1 MFSYVICFS
10 VVYLFIK
17 SSLTPLS
24 ISSSLKKHIFRKT
37 SVSIILP
44 AKFRPQYI
52 PRPPGITEITRSQLG
67 GLSKRALT
75 KIGPGNPSKAQSK
88 TIQTSGSTKNRTM
101 LKMPH
106 NKYRTI
112 RRGKHIGDNSLTIFR
127 TFDFI

>member
-17 SSLTPLS
+17 SSHTPLS
-24 ISSSLKKHIFRKT
+24 ISSSLKKLFFGPT
-37 SVSIILP
+37 VSIILP
-44 AKFRPQYI
+44 AKFRPQYR

-88 TIQTSGSTKNRTM
+88 TIQASGSTKNRTM

-106 NKYRTI
+106 YKYRTI